1 MTGRIE
7 AQTATGKIKELEV
20 TSHGKTSTHLLP
32 LRTGGQI
39 LVLDGMASNLDSEP
53 EIKTEGAVE
62 EITATGQ
69 EGNQIRSFHL
79 KEGGVVVF
87 EQKPGEVVN
96 KRGYVKVAVTQTKDA
111 WQD

>member
-7 AQTATGKIKELEV
+7 AQTATGKIKKFDV
-20 TSHGKTSTHLLP
+20 TSHGKTATHLLK
-32 LRTGGQI
+32 LRTGGEI

-62 EITATGQ
+62 EITASGQ
-69 EGNQIRSFHL
+69 EAPQVRSFHL
-79 KEGGVVVF
+79 KQGGIVVF

-96 KRGYVKVAVTQTKDA
+96 KKGYVKVAVTQTKDA